1 MTTSVLDLVN
11 LLLFCMF
18 CSNCP
23 PRVAVR
29 PRQCE
34 EQERKLILLQEE
46 REKDSLH
53 HPPSGQVPELLLD
66 CVVSGW
72 PQHIVCSNST
82 LWPAWVAHICIMWV
96 PAVYIVNDCHVNHY
110 AYVVSLS
117 ILPVLLYLTIYT
129 YIKIFQTS
137 IQFHPV
143 ASTTEIVFTAQRI
156 FKSLSHNR

>member
-1 MTTSVLDLVN
+1 MTTSVLDLVT
-11 LLLFCMF
+11 LLPFCMF

-23 PRVAVR
+23 PRVAVC

-34 EQERKLILLQEE
+34 EQERELVLLQEE
-46 REKDSLH
+46 REKDSFY

-72 PQHIVCSNST
+72 PQHVVCSNST

-96 PAVYIVNDCHVNHY
+96 PAVVNIVNDVNQY
-110 AYVVSLS
+110 AYFVSLF
-117 ILPVLLYLTIYT
+117 ILPVLLDLTVYT

-137 IQFHPV
+137 IQFHQV
-143 ASTTEIVFTAQRI
+143 AATIDIVFTA
-156 FKSLSHNR
+156 